1 DFVENIVWNTKIV
14 ARHVFA
20 LSFEETND
28 RYPLK
33 KGDLSIKMRF
43 LDVCLLQLVV
53 INVSLCLRL
62 KYVKIPRIYPSGLD
76 VVLTCDFDLE
86 GETLYAIKWFHD
98 GREFYRYSPEEE
110 PKAMFFPARGIEVD
124 MRRATNTTVVLKDAE
139 LWTTGMF
146 RCEVLADA
154 PSFHTVT
161 AEAFMHIGEFYNG
174 GSHYYTSPYI
184 LAISVFLLSIYRSK

>member
-1 DFVENIVWNTKIV
+1 MEKGGVLFLVQGYATPCNLCLTLFFITCDLLVFKLRDFVENIVWNTKIV

-124 MRRATNTTVVLKDAE
+124 VGITLSISKVCDNVLK
-139 LWTTGMF
+139 
-146 RCEVLADA
+146 C
-154 PSFHTVT
+154 
-161 AEAFMHIGEFYNG
+161 
-174 GSHYYTSPYI
+174 
-184 LAISVFLLSIYRSK
+184 